1 MPGSYTL
8 TFWAQV
14 SDSPTGCPGCCTI
27 QVAINQTVVSG
38 GENYQLDVPES
49 GWAQFN
55 VSMGDFVY
63 STIVEVGVSQVNC
76 VAQNLWLDDFAIV
89 SS

>member
-1 MPGSYTL
+1 VPGSYNL
-8 TFWAQV
+8 TFWAQASV
-14 SDSPTGCPGCCTI
+14 GPTGCPGCCAI

-38 GENYQLDVPES
+38 GEYYQLDVPSS

-63 STIVEVGVSQVNC
+63 STTVEVGVSEVTC
-76 VAQNLWLDDFAIV
+76 VAQNLWLDDFAVV

>member
-1 MPGSYTL
+1 VPGSYTL

-14 SDSPTGCPGCCTI
+14 SDGLKGCPGCCTI
-27 QVAINQTVVSG
+27 QVAINQTAVSG
-38 GENYQLDVPES
+38 GENYQLTVPES

-63 STIVEVGVSQVNC
+63 STTVEVGVGEVDC
-76 VAQNLWLDDFAIV
+76 VAQNLWLDDFAVV

>member
-1 MPGSYTL
+1 
-8 TFWAQV
+8 
-14 SDSPTGCPGCCTI
+14 
-27 QVAINQTVVSG
+27 VSG